1 MKVTIQ
7 FEGNSLGD
15 LFDVCQG
22 IADATFD
29 EKTAPE
35 DIDFTSYRTKP
46 TVEVEYDP
54 EDYVWEDEPM
64 TIEDY
69 LADEADKEWKER
81 QS

>member
-15 LFDVCQG
+15 LFDICQK
-22 IADATFD
+22 IADVTFD
-29 EKTAPE
+29 ETAPE
-35 DIDFTSYRTKP
+35 TIDFTKYSCKP
-46 TVEVEYDP
+46 VVRFEYDP
-54 EDYVWEDEPM
+54 EEWEDEPM